1 MVAVHERPPDRRRG
15 ALPDGAGPAEVREL
29 AADDGDGKRDKQ
41 RDQQPAEQ
49 PARKYPYA
57 ICRRVPP
64 GGSRARY
71 LTVSVP
77 VSSVPWKSQW
87 NA

>member
-1 MVAVHERPPDRRRG
+1 MNRPPARRG
-15 ALPDGAGPAEVREL
+15 GAPPDGAAPAEVREL
-29 AADDGDGKRDKQ
+29 PAHDGDGKGDKQ
-41 RDQQPAEQ
+41 RDQQPSEQ
-49 PARKYPYA
+49 PARASQKVSV
-57 ICRRVPP
+57 RHLPP
-64 GGSRARY
+64 GGSRGRY